1 MQGVLPRNIRE
12 LIASYDQERAHEETC
27 SLPTN
32 LSAPRRLVASLAS
45 PIEPLSSGG
54 PMVGGQL
61 TSSLGGRSAIEWLT
75 SNPSWSE
82 AGLIQ
87 QRPDLLTTWGCGSRA
102 PISIKDKD

>member
-1 MQGVLPRNIRE
+1 
-12 LIASYDQERAHEETC
+12 
-27 SLPTN
+27 
-32 LSAPRRLVASLAS
+32 
-45 PIEPLSSGG
+45 
-54 PMVGGQL
+54 MVGGQL